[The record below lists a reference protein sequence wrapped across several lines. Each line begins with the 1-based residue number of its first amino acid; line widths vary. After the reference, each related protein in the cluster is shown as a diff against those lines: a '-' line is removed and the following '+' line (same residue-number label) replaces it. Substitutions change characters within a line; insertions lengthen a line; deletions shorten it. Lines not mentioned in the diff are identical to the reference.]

1 MDTIDGV
8 KKAAILLISL
18 GSDTSAKIMKLL
30 PESFIQKVSYEIAN
44 IDFVS
49 PEERD
54 QVLEE
59 FSHTATARKYVLDG
73 GIDYAK
79 NLLNQ
84 ALGPQKA
91 KEVID
96 VLTQIQLRE
105 RPFNIARKADVQQ
118 LTNLLIG
125 EHPQTVALILCY
137 ICLLYTSDAADEL

>member
-84 ALGPQKA
+84 ALGLKKPK
-91 KEVID
+91 KS
-96 VLTQIQLRE
+96 LT
-105 RPFNIARKADVQQ
+105 
-118 LTNLLIG
+118 
-125 EHPQTVALILCY
+125 Y
-137 ICLLYTSDAADEL
+137 

>member
-1 MDTIDGV
+1 
-8 KKAAILLISL
+8 
-18 GSDTSAKIMKLL
+18 MKLL

-84 ALGPQKA
+84 ALGPQKP
-91 KEVID
+91 KKS
-96 VLTQIQLRE
+96 LT
-105 RPFNIARKADVQQ
+105 
-118 LTNLLIG
+118 
-125 EHPQTVALILCY
+125 Y
-137 ICLLYTSDAADEL
+137 

>member
-18 GSDTSAKIMKLL
+18 GSDTSAKVMKLL

-96 VLTQIQLRE
+96 VLT
-105 RPFNIARKADVQQ
+105 
-118 LTNLLIG
+118 
-125 EHPQTVALILCY
+125 TVR
-137 ICLLYTSDAADEL
+137 SQHRSE

>member
-91 KEVID
+91 KE
-96 VLTQIQLRE
+96 
-105 RPFNIARKADVQQ
+105 
-118 LTNLLIG
+118 
-125 EHPQTVALILCY
+125 H
-137 ICLLYTSDAADEL
+137 

>member
-1 MDTIDGV
+1 M
-8 KKAAILLISL
+8 
-18 GSDTSAKIMKLL
+18 
-30 PESFIQKVSYEIAN
+30 SYEIAN

-84 ALGPQKA
+84 ALALKKPTKS
-91 KEVID
+91 
-96 VLTQIQLRE
+96 LT
-105 RPFNIARKADVQQ
+105 
-118 LTNLLIG
+118 
-125 EHPQTVALILCY
+125 Y
-137 ICLLYTSDAADEL
+137 

>member
-59 FSHTATARKYVLDG
+59 FSHTAT
-73 GIDYAK
+73 
-79 NLLNQ
+79 
-84 ALGPQKA
+84 GPQICLRRRDRLCQKFAEPSIRPSKA
-91 KEVID
+91 K
-96 VLTQIQLRE
+96 RS
-105 RPFNIARKADVQQ
+105 
-118 LTNLLIG
+118 
-125 EHPQTVALILCY
+125 H
-137 ICLLYTSDAADEL
+137 

>member
-79 NLLNQ
+79 N
-84 ALGPQKA
+84 
-91 KEVID
+91 
-96 VLTQIQLRE
+96 
-105 RPFNIARKADVQQ
+105 
-118 LTNLLIG
+118 
-125 EHPQTVALILCY
+125 C
-137 ICLLYTSDAADEL
+137 